1 MFCMF
6 KKIYVHIFAEHFC
19 NIISQAYSIALRCIL
34 VRIKDEF
41 RGLLTLHEVAEKN
54 KKREHHTV
62 VEPTNLIPTV
72 YISLY

>member
-41 RGLLTLHEVAEKN
+41 RRLLTLHEVAEKN

>member
-54 KKREHHTV
+54 KKRDNT
-62 VEPTNLIPTV
+62 TLW
-72 YISLY
+72 

>member
-41 RGLLTLHEVAEKN
+41 RGLWTLHEVAEKN
-54 KKREHHTV
+54 KKKITPHCGRT
-62 VEPTNLIPTV
+62 
-72 YISLY
+72 Y